1 MSMKTVFCSF
11 SSKLNPYFRKTCEIA
26 VTAIMITLPYKAC
39 MQIRHDDNR
48 KSHVESSEMAAD
60 TKEGNCCNND
70 RFKL

>member
-1 MSMKTVFCSF
+1 M
-11 SSKLNPYFRKTCEIA
+11 CEIA

-48 KSHVESSEMAAD
+48 KSHVESSKMAAD